1 MITTKQILEKE
12 LPEIID
18 KGYQQACYYF
28 EIIPVKKVIFKGFF
42 SEEIYQQIL
51 NNQETLTNLEID
63 AWQEKYFA
71 AALRKLEQ
79 TKSGVAFPANR
90 ES

>member
-12 LPEIID
+12 LPAIIS

-28 EIIPVKKVIFKGFF
+28 EIIPVKQVIFKGFF
-42 SEEIYQQIL
+42 SEQVYQQIL
-51 NNQETLTNLEID
+51 DNQEIMTNLGID
-63 AWQEKYFA
+63 AWQEKHFA
-71 AALRKLEQ
+71 NALRKLEQ
-79 TKSGVAFPANR
+79 TKSGITFPAHR